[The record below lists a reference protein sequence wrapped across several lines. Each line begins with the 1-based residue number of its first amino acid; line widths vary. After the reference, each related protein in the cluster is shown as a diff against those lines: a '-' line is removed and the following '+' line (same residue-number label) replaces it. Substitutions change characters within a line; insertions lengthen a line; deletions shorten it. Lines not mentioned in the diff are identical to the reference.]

1 MEAERSAADEYE
13 RVQREKVAEEER
25 MEKQRI

>member
-1 MEAERSAADEYE
+1 MEAEKSAADEKE

-25 MEKQRI
+25 MEQQRI